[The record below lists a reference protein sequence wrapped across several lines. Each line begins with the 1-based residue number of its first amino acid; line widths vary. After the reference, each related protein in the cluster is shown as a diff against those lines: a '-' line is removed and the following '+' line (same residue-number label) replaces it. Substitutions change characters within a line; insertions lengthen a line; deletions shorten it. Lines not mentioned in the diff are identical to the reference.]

1 MTNSNFSANRI
12 LIWLKAMR
20 LPFLTATIVPV
31 SFGSI
36 IAWHNTGEFI
46 WLRFWLVLF
55 GASFIHIGTN
65 LANDYF
71 DHLSGADIAN
81 DHPTSFSGGS
91 RIIQDGLIEPKKI
104 LCVSLSAFILGSLI
118 GFFLNYLCGQNV
130 ILILGIIGVFLG
142 FFYSARPFFIGYRS
156 FGELAVGAGF
166 GPLMVM
172 GAYFVQAQSL
182 PFSVFLISVPV
193 GILVALIVLINELPD
208 YAADKSVEKNT
219 LVVVLG
225 QKKAVTIYHVFLGL
239 TYLYVAFLVIFGIMP
254 LFSLIVFFSIPL
266 AFKAFRVSKNNFECI
281 EGLLPANAA
290 TIGLHSTFGLFLCVA
305 YVLDRVLIK
314 L

>member
-1 MTNSNFSANRI
+1 MTNSNLSVNRI
-12 LIWLKAMR
+12 SIWLKAMR

-36 IAWHNTGEFI
+36 IAWHNTGGFI
-46 WLRFWLVLF
+46 WLKFWLVLF
-55 GASFIHIGTN
+55 GASLIHIGTN

-81 DHPTSFSGGS
+81 AHPTPFSGGS
-91 RIIQDGLIEPKKI
+91 RMIQDGLIEPKKI
-104 LCVSLSAFILGSLI
+104 LYVALSAFILGSLI
-118 GFFLNYLCGQNV
+118 GLYLNYLCGQNV

-142 FFYSARPFFIGYRS
+142 FFYSSRPFFIGYRS

-172 GAYFVQAQSL
+172 GAYFAQAQRL
-182 PFSVFLISVPV
+182 PFSVFLISLPV
-193 GILVALIVLINELPD
+193 GILVALIVFINEFPD

-225 QKKAVTIYHVFLGL
+225 LKRAVTVYHVFLAL
-239 TYLYVAFLVIFGIMP
+239 AYLYVAFLAVLGIMP
-254 LFSLIVFFSIPL
+254 LFSLIVFLSIPL
-266 AFKAFRVSKNNFECI
+266 ALKAFTVSKNNFERI

-290 TIGLHSTFGLFLCVA
+290 TIGLHSIFGLFLCVA
-305 YVLDRVLIK
+305 YVLDRVFIK

>member
-1 MTNSNFSANRI
+1 MTNFNFSANRI

-36 IAWHNTGEFI
+36 VAWHNTGGFI

-55 GASFIHIGTN
+55 GASLIHIGTN

-81 DHPTSFSGGS
+81 AHPTPFSGGS
-91 RIIQDGLIEPKKI
+91 RMIQDGLIEPKKI
-104 LCVSLSAFILGSLI
+104 LYVSLSAFILGSLI
-118 GFFLNYLCGQNV
+118 GLYLNYLCGQNV

-142 FFYSARPFFIGYRS
+142 FFYSSRPFFIGYRS

-172 GAYFVQAQSL
+172 GAYFVQAQHL
-182 PFSVFLISVPV
+182 PLSVFLISLPV
-193 GILVALIVLINELPD
+193 GILVALIVFINEFPD

-225 QKKAVTIYHVFLGL
+225 RETAVMVYHAFLAL
-239 TYLYVAFLVIFGIMP
+239 TYLYVAFLAVLGIMP
-254 LFSLIVFFSIPL
+254 LFSLIVFLSIPL
-266 AFKAFRVSKNNFECI
+266 ALKAFRVSKNNFERI

-290 TIGLHSTFGLFLCVA
+290 TIGLHSIFGLFLCVA
-305 YVLDRVLIK
+305 YVLDRLFIK